1 MNKHLKTTIIPTV
14 TNNIDKKLTF
24 LQQSSIAGKS
34 SLTVHALVFKPLK

>member
-14 TNNIDKKLTF
+14 TNNNIDKTDI

-34 SLTVHALVFKPLK
+34 SLTSTCFEVFNP